1 MKIGGKHFP
10 IRIISTSA
18 TAALLLTSMPL
29 NAEFE
34 LNFAPKSSSGSG
46 SGGWGGGGGG
56 WGGSFGG
63 SSSFSNVECG
73 SSSTGGGNTGYGGE
87 NSGGGGFGG
96 GFSMGRGCGTG
107 YFLQE
112 VSDGYFHVIVGDPVD
127 DFAIEW
133 YIRSSGTYDT
143 DLTTGYLD
151 NIDDPLSS
159 NVSNTGNGAGN
170 PRNVHIRSLV
180 RGDGLEQ
187 EFLKATNA
195 NKPKITQDIIN
206 TDMTSHFV
214 ADMTNSTYSDSSTV
228 GTIINQ
234 QSVLDSNLP
243 EGSAHFDM
251 ADFPSANVTAGLY
264 SHNTGSGTGEFKTY
278 SYAKDGFEVYDVK
291 WIDYCDPAQNPDHHC
306 NIGGSNGAGG
316 WGGSS
321 DGGSDGTGGW
331 GGGGW

>member
-1 MKIGGKHFP
+1 MGNKDFSIQV
-10 IRIISTSA
+10 ICTSA
-18 TAALLLTSMPL
+18 TAALLLASMPL

-34 LNFAPKSSSGSG
+34 LNFAPKSSS
-46 SGGWGGGGGG
+46 GGGGGG

-73 SSSTGGGNTGYGGE
+73 SSSTGGGNTGYGGDS
-87 NSGGGGFGG
+87 SGGGGGWGG
-96 GFSMGRGCGTG
+96 GVGFSLGRGCGTG

-112 VSDGYFHVIVGDPVD
+112 VTDGYFHVIVGDPAD

-133 YIRSSGTYDT
+133 YIRSSGTYST
-143 DLTTGYLD
+143 SLTTGYLD
-151 NIDDPLSS
+151 NIYDPLSS
-159 NVSNTGNGAGN
+159 NVSKTGNGAGN
-170 PRNVHIRSLV
+170 PRNTHIRSIV

-187 EFLKATNA
+187 EFLKASNT

-206 TDMTSHFV
+206 ADMTSHFV
-214 ADMTNSTYSDSSTV
+214 ADMSNSDYSDSSTV

-234 QSVLDSNLP
+234 QSILDANIP
-243 EGSAHFDM
+243 AESADFDM
-251 ADFPSANVTAGLY
+251 ADFSSANVTAGLY
-264 SHNTGSGTGEFKTY
+264 SHNTGSGSGEFKTY

-291 WIDYCDPAQNPDHHC
+291 WIDYCDPAQNPDHGC
-306 NIGGSNGAGG
+306 DIGGSNGGGG